1 MKKNN
6 RTKTNNIRIN
16 IIFWFIGFIGIILVI
31 NLFYIQVKNGAEFR
45 AQADGQYTS
54 SSGSVFKRGSIF
66 FEQKDGSRISAASL
80 KSGYKIA
87 VNPQTLKDPNRVYTE
102 LSEYIKMDKETFFK
116 KTADTEK
123 TYLEIAHTVEK
134 ETGETFKQTLG
145 KDIQLYQQFWRVY
158 PLQTSAAHVLGFL
171 AYNQDEYAG
180 RYGLESSYEAILRRA
195 NVDVYKNFFARI
207 FHDVQNFVAEDYQPE
222 GDIVAGID
230 PQVQLFF
237 EKQLASVEEKWGSQ
251 SVGGII
257 MDPKTGQI
265 YAMGSYPNFNNN
277 DFSDG
282 NTALFKN
289 PLVENSYEMGSI
301 MKPLVAAIA
310 LDNGFITAATG
321 YYDKGFVQVE
331 KHTVSNFDKKGRG
344 WVTMQDVLNQSL
356 NTGMVFIAEKI
367 PKNIFRDYFKK
378 YGFGEKTGID
388 LPNEAMGLTSNLKS
402 NRDIEF
408 ANMAFGQGLAISP
421 IVMIKALSV
430 MANDGK
436 TVTPHIVKKI
446 EYTNG
451 FSKELD
457 YTENQI
463 QVLKPETAD
472 EITRMLVNVFDEYQN
487 GSLKLEH
494 HSVAAKTGTAQIP
507 NPQGGYYDDRNLH
520 SFFGYF
526 PAYDPEFIIFLYT
539 VHPKNIK
546 YASQTLI
553 SPFKETANFLI
564 NYYAIPPDR

>member
-1 MKKNN
+1 
-6 RTKTNNIRIN
+6 
-16 IIFWFIGFIGIILVI
+16 
-31 NLFYIQVKNGAEFR
+31 
-45 AQADGQYTS
+45 
-54 SSGSVFKRGSIF
+54 
-66 FEQKDGSRISAASL
+66 
-80 KSGYKIA
+80 
-87 VNPQTLKDPNRVYTE
+87 
-102 LSEYIKMDKETFFK
+102 
-116 KTADTEK
+116 
-123 TYLEIAHTVEK
+123 
-134 ETGETFKQTLG
+134 
-145 KDIQLYQQFWRVY
+145 
-158 PLQTSAAHVLGFL
+158 
-171 AYNQDEYAG
+171 
-180 RYGLESSYEAILRRA
+180 
-195 NVDVYKNFFARI
+195 
-207 FHDVQNFVAEDYQPE
+207 
-222 GDIVAGID
+222 
-230 PQVQLFF
+230 
-237 EKQLASVEEKWGSQ
+237 
-251 SVGGII
+251 
-257 MDPKTGQI
+257 
-265 YAMGSYPNFNNN
+265 
-277 DFSDG
+277 
-282 NTALFKN
+282 
-289 PLVENSYEMGSI
+289 
-301 MKPLVAAIA
+301 
-310 LDNGFITAATG
+310 
-321 YYDKGFVQVE
+321 
-331 KHTVSNFDKKGRG
+331 
-344 WVTMQDVLNQSL
+344 
-356 NTGMVFIAEKI
+356 
-367 PKNIFRDYFKK
+367 
-378 YGFGEKTGID
+378 
-388 LPNEAMGLTSNLKS
+388 
-402 NRDIEF
+402 
-408 ANMAFGQGLAISP
+408 MAFGQGLAISP